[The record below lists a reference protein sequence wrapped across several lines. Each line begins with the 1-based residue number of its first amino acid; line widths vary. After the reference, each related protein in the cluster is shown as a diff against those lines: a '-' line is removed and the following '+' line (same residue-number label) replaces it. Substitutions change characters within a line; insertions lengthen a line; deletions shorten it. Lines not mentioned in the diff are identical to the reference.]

1 MAGRC
6 PVAPCS
12 PGGCADR
19 QKGVEDL
26 VPMAHDV
33 TGSREVLPWDQA
45 GEEVGTDQE
54 EDDLE
59 GMVPGRWVLAARQVA
74 QNHAMDHEADV
85 QDVGQPG
92 WHHLADLPHD
102 QVGPAVPVLGLAAAG
117 SR

>member
-33 TGSREVLPWDQA
+33 TGFREVLLQDRA
-45 GEEVGTDQE
+45 EEVGTDQ

-74 QNHAMDHEADV
+74 QNHAMDHGADF

-92 WHHLADLPHD
+92 QHHLADLPHD
-102 QVGPAVPVLGLAAAG
+102 WVGPVIPVLGLVAAG
-117 SR
+117 A